1 MNFKSLQPI
10 LVTVVVGL
18 IGAFTPQVTAW
29 VSAHPDTAV
38 TLGTIIAAVLHALQS
53 PVNTTTTTS

>member
-10 LVTVVVGL
+10 LITVVVGL

-38 TLGTIIAAVLHALQS
+38 TLGTIIAGLLHSLQS
-53 PVNTTTTTS
+53 PVGPSKPA